1 MINLILSET
10 SRSLVYLD
18 QIIKNKIKINRII
31 LYSKKK
37 GEVFK
42 FIKKNELYKLLI
54 YYKSNNINLNKISK
68 SLKSNKKFTNIICTY
83 AGEIVKNRS
92 LLKNKLLHCHPGDLP
107 EFKGSTTIYY
117 SIILKKKFV

>member
-37 GEVFK
+37 GRG
-42 FIKKNELYKLLI
+42 L
-54 YYKSNNINLNKISK
+54 
-68 SLKSNKKFTNIICTY
+68 
-83 AGEIVKNRS
+83 
-92 LLKNKLLHCHPGDLP
+92 
-107 EFKGSTTIYY
+107 
-117 SIILKKKFV
+117 

>member
-68 SLKSNKKFTNIICTY
+68 NLKSNKKFTNIICTY